1 MGRVIRT
8 FITAGGYR
16 GEGDLDVSAKVA
28 HSGEGEAAGAR
39 MPPWPH
45 LSDAAVHRA
54 KQGRNCWSGQWQR
67 KMALLCQRH
76 IKIQQAAESPWPC
89 PFFFLPFGPWAAKS
103 GCGRQP
109 AKRVWLPTA
118 SQTLACSTRG
128 WVKSTSPVKRVTAS
142 QAHSALQ
149 GAVLWGYPAF
159 PASSVEPSS
168 IKTRT
173 TAQIRPI
180 LAGRGRDAPPPSIGP
195 HSGPQGQTGA
205 KSPGTP

>member
-39 MPPWPH
+39 MHPGPICPTQRFTGPNRGGIVGVVNGREKWLFFVNGISKSSRPQR
-45 LSDAAVHRA
+45 VHGRA
-54 KQGRNCWSGQWQR
+54 LFSFCPSVLGLQKVGVG
-67 KMALLCQRH
+67 A
-76 IKIQQAAESPWPC
+76 SPQNA
-89 PFFFLPFGPWAAKS
+89 FG
-103 GCGRQP
+103 CRRQ
-109 AKRVWLPTA
+109 AKR
-118 SQTLACSTRG
+118 SACSTRG